1 MNKDALPILFAQD
14 ADPFEGSG
22 LTDLQK
28 HDAKYHP
35 DGYRD
40 GDYCKYR
47 KALERGDDADQLAA
61 AEKEEGDQ
69 NAAMQKL
76 IDRYNALG
84 ILMMTQPLSE
94 QPYESVFAEYGIK
107 KGGKEFSDAML
118 AMTDAQEWYENE
130 GVDPADP
137 ANTIPLRLKVLDLH
151 DRLSAIASGKPAT
164 AAAPKKASPK
174 EMPKESP
181 SASPASQKDYDDL
194 YAVRDVL
201 EPAAR
206 LLNGRVGNLSALQSS
221 SRWSLLNKVARDVQF
236 GAPLDVLSALPDKDV
251 AKYAKMLKNVWDN
264 IVKSSKSNWNTS
276 AGKVPLEAE
285 LPEPPDL

>member
-14 ADPFEGSG
+14 ADPFEGSN
-22 LTDLQK
+22 LTNLQK

-35 DGYRD
+35 NGYRD

-164 AAAPKKASPK
+164 APAPKKASTK

-181 SASPASQKDYDDL
+181 SASLASQKDYDDL

-221 SRWSLLNKVARDVQF
+221 SRWSLLNKVARDVQL
-236 GAPLDVLSALPDKDV
+236 GARLDALSALPDKAV

-264 IVKSSKSNWNTS
+264 IVKSSKSNWNTG